1 VSRREDFDNSLWSDP
16 EFLALS
22 PEARMTYIWTWT
34 NPRCGM
40 AGIYKTAPVQAAMET
55 GLSED
60 AVRAALTEL
69 GEAQFAFYEGNV
81 LWVRSR
87 VKHLRQKTT
96 QIARAI
102 RNDLAKISD
111 DHPLKAQFM
120 ATYRSHSWLKDYIGS
135 EGQVTLTRPISESPP
150 GDGHVT
156 VLGTGTGKGT
166 GGKGWGAGKGNRT
179 PEIPPSDA
187 AVAGVHAR
195 LERDA
200 ELTQQFPDVPLAFVN
215 NAARRLAARGEAA
228 TYEAIRAEL
237 EDAGEAA

>member
-1 VSRREDFDNSLWSDP
+1 
-16 EFLALS
+16 
-22 PEARMTYIWTWT
+22 
-34 NPRCGM
+34 
-40 AGIYKTAPVQAAMET
+40 MET

-60 AVRAALTEL
+60 AVRAALVEL

-87 VKHLRQKTT
+87 VKHLRQKTE
-96 QIARAI
+96 QIAKAI
-102 RNDLAKISD
+102 RNDLAKIAD

-120 ATYRSHSWLKDYIGS
+120 ATYKDHSWLHKFIGT
-135 EGQVTLTRPISESPP
+135 EGQVTLTRPITDPP
-150 GDGHVT
+150 TSDGHST
-156 VLGTGTGKGT
+156 VLGTGKGKGT
-166 GGKGWGAGKGNRT
+166 GSGGKGWGAGKGNRS
-179 PEIPPSDA
+179 PEVPPSDA

-228 TYEAIRAEL
+228 TYDAIRAEL